1 MAGMTVEERSDAGTP
16 PVGDQNTARAFLD
29 RAVLDSAVGG
39 IISLVGEG
47 FQPGEQVILSGAANT
62 VLIANANGGAAAF
75 INFSAGAG
83 LGNLTL
89 TGTTSGQVARA
100 SVLLHADVTNLR
112 GMIVAPAIVRPGG
125 TVPVLLD
132 RLTPSDSGN
141 IFLDGVNQG
150 STMTSAQ
157 GTLTF
162 NLTKPTS
169 GFLHEVGY
177 LGGSGDAEATVLLL
191 NSLVDLSV
199 TKSGPAMVNPGLN
212 MTYTI
217 AVTNNGPDDAHNV
230 TLTDATPTGTT
241 FQSFTAPAGWTNTTP
256 GVGGTG
262 TITSTKATFTAGS
275 TVFFTLVLNVNN
287 TVLNG
292 TTISNTATISAAEPD
307 TNPSDNSSTQMTTV
321 STATGSTDLAVTKT
335 GPATANTD
343 DTLTYTIALTN
354 NGPSN
359 ASNVTLTD
367 QVPPGMTPLVFTQV
381 SGTAFGLSFNGL
393 DTFTAQAATVNPG
406 TYTFQL
412 IVQVKRNVLN
422 GTVITNGASASSSTP
437 DPNMSNNVGT
447 ASTTITNPTHV
458 VISEFRFHGPAG
470 AQDEFIEL
478 YNDANLPLTVQD
490 TDGSG
495 GWAIVAAIDATA
507 RCTIPNGTV
516 IPARGHYLCVNSTAS
531 TGYSLNGYPAG
542 TAINA
547 VGDASYTTD
556 IPDGDGVGLF
566 TSETSFVGGTLLDAV
581 GFSSVTNPLFREGPG
596 LTLPISTNSQF
607 SFVRKLD
614 SGFPQDTNNNA
625 EDFVLVATDPNAVG
639 NGAQLGAPGPENLFS
654 PIQRN
659 ATIKASLIEP
669 LQPSFAPPNRVRDM
683 TPVTNGAQG
692 TLTIRR
698 RFKNATGATITRLR
712 FRVVNT
718 TTLDTPVSLSPQADV
733 RLLTSGNAL
742 VTTSLGTLNVQGT
755 LLEQPPVQS
764 LGGGLNSSATVTLP
778 GGGLAAGNT
787 IDVQFLLG
795 VQTGGSFRFFVNI
808 EGLTSPP
815 TNASKPT
822 GAKELKPQPV
832 AKTLAPN

>member
-1 MAGMTVEERSDAGTP
+1 
-16 PVGDQNTARAFLD
+16 
-29 RAVLDSAVGG
+29 
-39 IISLVGEG
+39 
-47 FQPGEQVILSGAANT
+47 NT

-354 NGPSN
+354 
-359 ASNVTLTD
+359 
-367 QVPPGMTPLVFTQV
+367 
-381 SGTAFGLSFNGL
+381 
-393 DTFTAQAATVNPG
+393 
-406 TYTFQL
+406 
-412 IVQVKRNVLN
+412 
-422 GTVITNGASASSSTP
+422 
-437 DPNMSNNVGT
+437 
-447 ASTTITNPTHV
+447 
-458 VISEFRFHGPAG
+458 
-470 AQDEFIEL
+470 
-478 YNDANLPLTVQD
+478 
-490 TDGSG
+490 
-495 GWAIVAAIDATA
+495 
-507 RCTIPNGTV
+507 
-516 IPARGHYLCVNSTAS
+516 
-531 TGYSLNGYPAG
+531 
-542 TAINA
+542 
-547 VGDASYTTD
+547 
-556 IPDGDGVGLF
+556 
-566 TSETSFVGGTLLDAV
+566 
-581 GFSSVTNPLFREGPG
+581 
-596 LTLPISTNSQF
+596 
-607 SFVRKLD
+607 
-614 SGFPQDTNNNA
+614 
-625 EDFVLVATDPNAVG
+625 
-639 NGAQLGAPGPENLFS
+639 
-654 PIQRN
+654 
-659 ATIKASLIEP
+659 
-669 LQPSFAPPNRVRDM
+669 
-683 TPVTNGAQG
+683 
-692 TLTIRR
+692 
-698 RFKNATGATITRLR
+698 
-712 FRVVNT
+712 
-718 TTLDTPVSLSPQADV
+718 
-733 RLLTSGNAL
+733 
-742 VTTSLGTLNVQGT
+742 
-755 LLEQPPVQS
+755 
-764 LGGGLNSSATVTLP
+764 
-778 GGGLAAGNT
+778 
-787 IDVQFLLG
+787 
-795 VQTGGSFRFFVNI
+795 
-808 EGLTSPP
+808 
-815 TNASKPT
+815 
-822 GAKELKPQPV
+822 
-832 AKTLAPN
+832 